1 MTMTDEKRIL
11 IDDPAVSDPDW
22 IKSVPR
28 LRREAQR
35 RALTAALNESK
46 LKEQTD

>member
-22 IKSVPR
+22 IKRVGEI
-28 LRREAQR
+28 RRQ
-35 RALTAALNESK
+35 RALTAALNERK
-46 LKEQTD
+46 LVVPTS